1 MSKKSNGKKHT
12 AEAKPA
18 DPAKRPSSEPK
29 KPDAPA
35 AETAAE
41 TAEPVKTAEPEKA
54 AAPAEGKPESKWNK
68 KVSPVLGYGLFF
80 GVLAVAVAI
89 GLLVCLL

>member
-18 DPAKRPSSEPK
+18 
-29 KPDAPA
+29 APA
-35 AETAAE
+35 TDTTAAE
-41 TAEPVKTAEPEKA
+41 TAEPVKATEPEKT